1 MHRAHIGLCEHR
13 RRRFRSTRSRRAPGR
28 QLSFDLTELLT
39 HFTVRQASF
48 DFMKKHASKFH
59 DLPLKRMRNAAAG
72 LDPENATSTM
82 PKIRNGNVGEGKI
95 HLTQEMSEAIDARW
109 HNLLSPFTDAKNYD
123 EMRQNTLR
131 ELGRPFGEP

>member
-1 MHRAHIGLCEHR
+1 
-13 RRRFRSTRSRRAPGR
+13 
-28 QLSFDLTELLT
+28 
-39 HFTVRQASF
+39 
-48 DFMKKHASKFH
+48 
-59 DLPLKRMRNAAAG
+59 MRNAAAG
-72 LDPENATSTM
+72 LDPENATSTT

-95 HLTQEMSEAIDARW
+95 HLTQEMSDAIDARW